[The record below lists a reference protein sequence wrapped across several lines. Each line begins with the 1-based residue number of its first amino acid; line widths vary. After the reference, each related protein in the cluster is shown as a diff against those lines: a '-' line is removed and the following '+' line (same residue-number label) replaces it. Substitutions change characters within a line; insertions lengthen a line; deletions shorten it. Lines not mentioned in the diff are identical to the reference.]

1 MGYLMAVRLCGDSVI
16 WRSSQLMYACS
27 EGRDRYDKSMCDVL
41 EEPGL
46 KIGLG
51 PVLGKHVD
59 RGWR

>member
-1 MGYLMAVRLCGDSVI
+1 
-16 WRSSQLMYACS
+16 MYACS